1 MPVGCWPVAML
12 PVTVNE
18 ARSTTE
24 TVPVAVVPVGYS
36 ATTGVPLEY
45 SWKSF
50 AVAIRPASLET

>member
-1 MPVGCWPVAML
+1 ML
-12 PVTVNE
+12 PVTVNV

-24 TVPVAVVPVGYS
+24 TVPVAVEPVGYS